1 MLYKILYDI
10 ISIIKL
16 LILLCNITNEKDIKE
31 NITTFVDNLVK
42 HQVIQN
48 IDKSELFYNITYSTF
63 ENDYYISYNQLI
75 IDTKKFIQ
83 EHNKNFFQPPD
94 RKLGKSQQYSPS
106 LPLPL
111 LHDKDKKI
119 VIEDI
124 SPKKISDPVDK
135 KLSDDLFNLNKD
147 KNTINNTIILNQKI
161 LSIIDNTINRYN
173 IIKTSLKYEYIN
185 LKTIIDYKLNELL
198 ISKIKNKEKYKDNI
212 TNINKT
218 IEEFNNLLIE
228 NIFSKSRELTVNL
241 YLYYFSTNV
250 FNKLNNIVDF
260 TIDISPFNYKD
271 LDSHTVDNIE
281 IFNNLITSLY
291 LFLYKEYKCLNYI
304 LNTLKFPDTQKYN
317 ELYFQI
323 KLIYDINFNITSNML
338 VSNDNQD
345 TKNLLDKWL
354 YNPKAELIAT
364 KYTYNS
370 IFNILTFII
379 RIVTYYLATLIYIN
393 KNSSYELFT
402 EKNIINLGTILKLY
416 EYLIFLDECIS
427 TKIPPK
433 KSFAWENET
442 IEKKYNECKNYI
454 IKLHKNSIYHENLLI
469 NNMYISL
476 IKIFYAIIYIINNIN
491 YLIINCQDINNNNFK
506 TYIDIYIIIIY

>member
-1 MLYKILYDI
+1 M
-10 ISIIKL
+10 
-16 LILLCNITNEKDIKE
+16 
-31 NITTFVDNLVK
+31 
-42 HQVIQN
+42 
-48 IDKSELFYNITYSTF
+48 
-63 ENDYYISYNQLI
+63 
-75 IDTKKFIQ
+75 
-83 EHNKNFFQPPD
+83 
-94 RKLGKSQQYSPS
+94 
-106 LPLPL
+106 
-111 LHDKDKKI
+111 
-119 VIEDI
+119 
-124 SPKKISDPVDK
+124 
-135 KLSDDLFNLNKD
+135 
-147 KNTINNTIILNQKI
+147 
-161 LSIIDNTINRYN
+161 
-173 IIKTSLKYEYIN
+173 KYEYIN

-442 IEKKYNECKNYI
+442 IEKI
-454 IKLHKNSIYHENLLI
+454 
-469 NNMYISL
+469 
-476 IKIFYAIIYIINNIN
+476 
-491 YLIINCQDINNNNFK
+491 
-506 TYIDIYIIIIY
+506 